1 MPVFFPVVTIV
12 GEGWPHMESIESVPA
27 VPDRGPLTV
36 ITRGIVRMH
45 SEYFGKGPT
54 RAKTERVGPDL
65 VICVLHDALTPVERT
80 LITRGRGE
88 QVRSLRRSFQ
98 DVMEQEFRDV
108 VELTLNRKVVA
119 FMSQVSL
126 DPDIAAELF
135 FLAPD
140 EPGGRPAEG

>member
-1 MPVFFPVVTIV
+1 MPVFLPVVTNV
-12 GEGWPHMESIESVPA
+12 GEGWPHMESIDSV
-27 VPDRGPLTV
+27 VTMSDRGPLTA
-36 ITRGIVRMH
+36 ITRGIVKMH

-65 VICVLHDALTPVERT
+65 VICVLRDALTPVEQT
-80 LITRGRGE
+80 LVSRGRGE

-108 VELTLNRKVVA
+108 VERSLDRKVVA

-140 EPGGRPAEG
+140 GPVPSG

>member
-1 MPVFFPVVTIV
+1 MEAIDPVA
-12 GEGWPHMESIESVPA
+12 S
-27 VPDRGPLTV
+27 VPDRGPLTA
-36 ITRGIVRMH
+36 ITRGIVKMH

-65 VICVLHDALTPVERT
+65 VICVLRDALTPVEQT
-80 LITRGRGE
+80 LVARGRGE

-98 DVMEQEFRDV
+98 DVMEVEFRDV
-108 VELTLNRKVVA
+108 VERSLDRKVVA

-140 EPGGRPAEG
+140 GPEAAG